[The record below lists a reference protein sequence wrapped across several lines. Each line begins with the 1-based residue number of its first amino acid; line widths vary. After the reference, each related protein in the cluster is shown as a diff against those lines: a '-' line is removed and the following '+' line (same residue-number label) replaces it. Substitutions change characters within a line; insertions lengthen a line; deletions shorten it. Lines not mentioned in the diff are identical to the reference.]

1 MSGPSPHARDS
12 ARDPLRSAPLK
23 VLVGLLFAEALA
35 LAGLTAFLLFEI
47 LTEIPDSYAAA
58 IGITILAAI
67 ATLWLSIIAI
77 NTLRGFA
84 WVRGAIVTMQVLQ
97 IAVAIGSFQGLFAR
111 TDIGWLLLV
120 PAVAVLALL
129 FSRPVMAATARRGD

>member
-1 MSGPSPHARDS
+1 MSGPSPDAPENG
-12 ARDPLRSAPLK
+12 RDPLRSTPLR
-23 VLVGLLFAEALA
+23 VLVGLLLAEATG

-47 LTEIPDSYAAA
+47 LTEVPDSYAAA
-58 IGITILAAI
+58 IGITVLAAI
-67 ATLWLSIIAI
+67 ATFWLVIVAI
-77 NTLRGFA
+77 NTMRGFA
-84 WVRGAIVTMQVLQ
+84 WVRGAVVTMQVLQ

-129 FSRPVMAATARRGD
+129 FSRPVMAATARRGE

>member
-1 MSGPSPHARDS
+1 M
-12 ARDPLRSAPLK
+12 
-23 VLVGLLFAEALA
+23 LVALLLAEALG
-35 LAGLTAFLLFEI
+35 LAVLTAFLLFEI
-47 LTEIPDSYAAA
+47 VTEVPDSYAAA
-58 IGITILAAI
+58 IGITVLAAI
-67 ATLWLSIIAI
+67 ATFWLAIIAI

-97 IAVAIGSFQGLFAR
+97 IAVAVGSFQGLFAR

-129 FSRPVMAATARRGD
+129 FSRPVTAATARRGD

>member
-1 MSGPSPHARDS
+1 MSGPSPDAPDRG
-12 ARDPLRSAPLK
+12 RDPLRSTPVR
-23 VLVGLLFAEALA
+23 VLVGLLFAEAA
-35 LAGLTAFLLFEI
+35 GLAGLTAFLLFEI
-47 LTEIPDSYAAA
+47 VTEIPDSYAAA
-58 IGITILAAI
+58 IGITMLAAI
-67 ATLWLSIIAI
+67 ATLWLSIIAV

-129 FSRPVMAATARRGD
+129 FSRPVMAATARRDG

>member
-1 MSGPSPHARDS
+1 MSEPSPDAPDRG
-12 ARDPLRSAPLK
+12 RDPLRSAPLR
-23 VLVGLLFAEALA
+23 VLVGVLLAEAIG

-47 LTEIPDSYAAA
+47 LTEVPDSYAAA
-58 IGITILAAI
+58 VGITVLAAI
-67 ATLWLSIIAI
+67 ATLWLVVIAV

-84 WVRGAIVTMQVLQ
+84 WVRGAIVTVQVLQ

-129 FSRPVMAATARRGD
+129 FSRPVMAATARREG

>member
-1 MSGPSPHARDS
+1 MSGPSPDARDTG
-12 ARDPLRSAPLK
+12 RDPLRSAPLK
-23 VLVGLLFAEALA
+23 VLVGLLLAEAIGLA
-35 LAGLTAFLLFEI
+35 SLTAFLLFEI
-47 LTEIPDSYAAA
+47 FTEVPDSYAAA
-58 IGITILAAI
+58 IGITVLAAI

-129 FSRPVMAATARRGD
+129 FSRPVISATARRGD